1 MIAIIWAERITPKSR
16 LTDGCSYLALQMKLM
31 DVSVIIPVRNN
42 IVGLKLCLEALQ
54 RQTYPADKFE
64 VIVVD
69 NASTE
74 SLETLKIEFPQ
85 VRWLYETEPSSY
97 AARNCGLSLTQGK
110 IVGFTDS
117 DCLPMPDWI
126 EHGVAALAEGRG
138 TIIGG
143 NVSLLDPVGRELNI
157 YETIEVIASGIP
169 DSRRLVEERGFTTT
183 GNLFTYRSNFDRWGK
198 FDATL
203 KSAGDRE
210 WVTRAIRNGEK
221 LVYVDNVIVQ
231 HPRRS
236 SFGPLTLKYRRQVG
250 GRMMLLKRTKPTPWQ
265 LASELFL
272 FSVFDPRIY
281 LMAFATPLVRGPS
294 KRLHLLAAAVLMSV
308 ATTIERFRVCFGGE
322 ASRG

>member
-1 MIAIIWAERITPKSR
+1 MGQP
-16 LTDGCSYLALQMKLM
+16 LM

-42 IVGLKLCLEALQ
+42 LVGLKSCLTALH

-69 NASTE
+69 NDSTE
-74 SLETLKIEFPQ
+74 SLEKLHSEFPR
-85 VRWLYETEPSSY
+85 VRWLYETAPSSY
-97 AARNCGLSLTQGK
+97 AARNRGLEHTQGK
-110 IVGFTDS
+110 IVAFTDS
-117 DCLPMPDWI
+117 DCLPALDWI
-126 EHGVAALAEGRG
+126 ERGVAALTGRHG

-143 NVSLLDPVGRELNI
+143 NVSLLDPLGRGLNT

-183 GNLFTYRSNFDRWGK
+183 GNLFTSRANFDRWGR

-210 WVTRAIRNGEK
+210 WVTRAVRHGEK
-221 LVYVDNVIVQ
+221 LVYADDVLVH

-236 SFGPLTLKYRRQVG
+236 RFGPLTLKYRRQVG
-250 GRMMLLKRTKPTPWQ
+250 GRMMLLKRSRPTPWQ

-281 LMAFATPLVRGPS
+281 LMAFATPLVRGPRQ
-294 KRLHLLAAAVLMSV
+294 RLHLLGAAVLMSI
-308 ATTIERFRVCFGGE
+308 ATTVERFRVCFGGE